1 MWRASGSPAGVL
13 GVVLPG
19 SCRCGTEKAG
29 ASVRAGPGR
38 EPYAPDGRDAREV
51 TCGRCVPHRPAAGC
65 DGRPGSR
72 GRAAPVIGKERG
84 NGRGAGEEEE
94 GVRFLV
100 VMTFRDGGPAVEGV
114 WTDREVAVDKL
125 TQAIGSHGSV
135 PGVAVVLWRERPGGR
150 RERLRSWTEHGG
162 LIIHD
167 DG

>member
-1 MWRASGSPAGVL
+1 M
-13 GVVLPG
+13 
-19 SCRCGTEKAG
+19 
-29 ASVRAGPGR
+29 
-38 EPYAPDGRDAREV
+38 
-51 TCGRCVPHRPAAGC
+51 
-65 DGRPGSR
+65 
-72 GRAAPVIGKERG
+72 
-84 NGRGAGEEEE
+84 
-94 GVRFLV
+94 RFLV